1 MKRWQIIL
9 VAVIAFLGIS
19 LAAGYRL
26 GVQKLQSTVIDALGP
41 GSRVTQFKVNW
52 FTIELFGLSI
62 DAPKGWP
69 TARTLESEHV
79 TIVPDLRSL
88 FSDKIRI
95 ASIVVE
101 KTLFVHAAHPGE
113 VGHGSQPDRIQE
125 PKK

>member
-1 MKRWQIIL
+1 MKRWQIIF
-9 VAVIAFLGIS
+9 VAVIACLGIS
-19 LAAGYRL
+19 LAGAYRL

-88 FSDKIRI
+88 FSDKS
-95 ASIVVE
+95 ASLPSSSRNPICPCC
-101 KTLFVHAAHPGE
+101 APR
-113 VGHGSQPDRIQE
+113 GSWSWFPA
-125 PKK
+125 